1 MEEIP
6 IFNPDLLTENIKAA
20 GDKLVET
27 IASEARNFV
36 LNNRAEAEILG
47 PDLVKAVLLTEALT
61 MVELPPVGLGLSQ
74 QQLTEVETIMRKKD
88 ESFALI
94 SKAQRENS
102 ARIERL
108 KSNAQSL
115 AIKIG
120 GVGAALLIRALL
132 VEQGS

>member
-1 MEEIP
+1 VEEIP